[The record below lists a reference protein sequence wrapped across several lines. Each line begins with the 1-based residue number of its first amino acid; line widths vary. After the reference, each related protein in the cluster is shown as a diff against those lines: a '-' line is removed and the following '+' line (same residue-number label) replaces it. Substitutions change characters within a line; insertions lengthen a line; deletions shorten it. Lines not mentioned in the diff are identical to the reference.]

1 MAKTVKLFWSND
13 SSTLD
18 QVLCIAMYYV
28 YLMSQA
34 I

>member
-18 QVLCIAMYYV
+18 QGLIDQVLYCFYFC
-28 YLMSQA
+28 LS
-34 I
+34 